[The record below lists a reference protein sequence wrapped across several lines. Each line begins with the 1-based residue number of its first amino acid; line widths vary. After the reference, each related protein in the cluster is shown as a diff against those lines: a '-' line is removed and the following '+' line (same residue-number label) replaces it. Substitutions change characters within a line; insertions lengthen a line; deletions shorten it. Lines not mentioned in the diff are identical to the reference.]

1 MKPKPFWALNH
12 LTVPM
17 DMKRPSTI
25 DNMPPNAEA
34 QRAKHRDGGGPGR
47 LSLGRAVDVADPK
60 RADNLKI
67 ALIPPAFNVG
77 PLTPRVHPLPD
88 PPRALK
94 NADAKPPRPSAAAA
108 TRRHVRALARTDR
121 SRPPPTARACARR

>member
-34 QRAKHRDGGGPGR
+34 QRAKHRDGVGPGR

-67 ALIPPAFNVG
+67 ALIPAAFNDSPGTARGGVLPG
-77 PLTPRVHPLPD
+77 PLRPVRNGLARLP
-88 PPRALK
+88 K
-94 NADAKPPRPSAAAA
+94 PSAATAI
-108 TRRHVRALARTDR
+108 RRSA
-121 SRPPPTARACARR
+121 

>member
-34 QRAKHRDGGGPGR
+34 QRAKHRDGVGPGR

-67 ALIPPAFNVG
+67 ALIPPSFNDG
-77 PLTPRVHPLPD
+77 PGRPTVTEYRACPAPSKTATPS
-88 PPRALK
+88 
-94 NADAKPPRPSAAAA
+94 RPSQ
-108 TRRHVRALARTDR
+108 ARQQQ
-121 SRPPPTARACARR
+121 PIGPA